1 MSGLLLLEQTLN
13 GVQLGVL
20 LFLMASGL
28 TLVLGIMNVI
38 NLAHGSLFMLGAYFV
53 VTFHVWTGSYALAVV
68 LAVAGCF
75 LLGLVLEFLLIRRL
89 YKLDHL
95 YQVLCTFG
103 VILFS
108 TKAPGGSGG
117 RSHSA
122 LRFLHG
128 SWVWWRSFRARPI
141 PFTGWPSSGL
151 AWLSLFHFI
160 SSSAIPASE

>member
-103 VILFS
+103 VILILNES
-108 TKAPGGSGG
+108 TRWIWG
-117 RSHSA
+117 
-122 LRFLHG
+122 
-128 SWVWWRSFRARPI
+128 WW
-141 PFTGWPSSGL
+141 
-151 AWLSLFHFI
+151 
-160 SSSAIPASE
+160 